1 MYNFLK
7 EIEIS
12 NLFFC
17 FRWLLVWFKREFEWE
32 DVIELWEI
40 LWTNYLTDKMILFI
54 TLAVIDTH
62 RNKLLNELNQF
73 DDVLRVRCIHGLVY
87 IWTNIFL
94 QYINDLTGHIDLR
107 RTLER
112 AEVLFYQFERKV
124 RAMQHKS
131 NQLRER
137 LEVRSVWNSPERG
150 ILQTD
155 MEKLQIP
162 DHLLDLLPKN
172 TF

>member
-1 MYNFLK
+1 M
-7 EIEIS
+7 
-12 NLFFC
+12 
-17 FRWLLVWFKREFEWE
+17 
-32 DVIELWEI
+32 
-40 LWTNYLTDKMILFI
+40 
-54 TLAVIDTH
+54 
-62 RNKLLNELNQF
+62 
-73 DDVLRVRCIHGLVY
+73 
-87 IWTNIFL
+87 
-94 QYINDLTGHIDLR
+94 R

>member
-1 MYNFLK
+1 
-7 EIEIS
+7 
-12 NLFFC
+12 
-17 FRWLLVWFKREFEWE
+17 
-32 DVIELWEI
+32 
-40 LWTNYLTDKMILFI
+40 
-54 TLAVIDTH
+54 
-62 RNKLLNELNQF
+62 
-73 DDVLRVRCIHGLVY
+73 
-87 IWTNIFL
+87 
-94 QYINDLTGHIDLR
+94 
-107 RTLER
+107 
-112 AEVLFYQFERKV
+112 
-124 RAMQHKS
+124 MQHKS

>member
-1 MYNFLK
+1 M
-7 EIEIS
+7 
-12 NLFFC
+12 
-17 FRWLLVWFKREFEWE
+17 
-32 DVIELWEI
+32 
-40 LWTNYLTDKMILFI
+40 
-54 TLAVIDTH
+54 
-62 RNKLLNELNQF
+62 
-73 DDVLRVRCIHGLVY
+73 
-87 IWTNIFL
+87 
-94 QYINDLTGHIDLR
+94 R

-124 RAMQHKS
+124 RAMQHKG

-137 LEVRSVWNSPERG
+137 LEVRSVWNSPERS

>member
-1 MYNFLK
+1 MHRQLK
-7 EIEIS
+7 TLNALIKFMDPQLHKHLEETETI

-94 QYINDLTGHIDLR
+94 
-107 RTLER
+107 
-112 AEVLFYQFERKV
+112 
-124 RAMQHKS
+124 
-131 NQLRER
+131 
-137 LEVRSVWNSPERG
+137 
-150 ILQTD
+150 
-155 MEKLQIP
+155 
-162 DHLLDLLPKN
+162 
-172 TF
+172 